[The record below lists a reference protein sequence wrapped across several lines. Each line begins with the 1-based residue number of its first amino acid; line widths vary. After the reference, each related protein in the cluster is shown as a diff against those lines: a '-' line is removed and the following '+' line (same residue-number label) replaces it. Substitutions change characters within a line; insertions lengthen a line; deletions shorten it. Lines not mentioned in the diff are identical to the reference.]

1 MAYELQTDW
10 ESLYLGALYRASTII
25 TTREK
30 FAEMIQDQMIEF
42 NEELVK
48 FVEDFKNNGPGSV
61 KDDLDLGVQK
71 MIVRLNTC
79 FILYVYEDSI
89 LYIVINGFLFF

>member
-30 FAEMIQDQMIEF
+30 FAEMIQDQMVEF
-42 NEELVK
+42 NEELVN
-48 FVEDFKNNGPGSV
+48 FVEDFTNNGPGSV
-61 KDDLDLGVQK
+61 KDNLDLGVQK
-71 MIVRLNTC
+71 MIVCLNTC
-79 FILYVYEDSI
+79 FI
-89 LYIVINGFLFF
+89 